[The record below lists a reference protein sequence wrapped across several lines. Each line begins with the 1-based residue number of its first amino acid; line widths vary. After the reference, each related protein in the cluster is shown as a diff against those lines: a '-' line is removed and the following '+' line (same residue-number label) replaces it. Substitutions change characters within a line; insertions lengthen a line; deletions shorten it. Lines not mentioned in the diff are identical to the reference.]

1 MLIALIFH
9 ILTGYKGYTDSKAQL
24 VKEELMDIVIA
35 VVWSLCNTSIQTL
48 YHTSVFHNY
57 VLYYVSIKIK

>member
-35 VVWSLCNTSIQTL
+35 LV
-48 YHTSVFHNY
+48 
-57 VLYYVSIKIK
+57 